1 MAQKRL
7 KSMIFP
13 GLSDTYTVPQALS
26 DLTDYSDFTDA
37 QQDIV
42 DLQTGLTAAEESV
55 TTYVVG
61 NTNTTGVQLDPGTY
75 VWVKNH
81 SVLTDG
87 LYTVGSTA
95 IVQGG
100 SVVDTNMNA
109 VSEGGLNDLKN
120 TFNTALIGEDIS
132 SHVTLSN
139 GGSVNKAI
147 KIGNLVIIHIT
158 TPKITSANT
167 EATIATVDSGYRP
180 KNGVIYSGAIYPS
193 TASDFGYGAIGANSS
208 GYIIVYYSKTTTYGL
223 QGTIVYYIN

>member
-61 NTNTTGVQLDPGTY
+61 NTNTTGIQLNPGTY

-81 SVLTDG
+81 SVLADG

-109 VSEGGLNDLKN
+109 VSDGGLNSLKN
-120 TFNTALIGEDIS
+120 SLSIKTKTI
-132 SHVTLSN
+132 VTTP
-139 GGSVNKAI
+139 SVN
-147 KIGNLVIIHIT
+147 GNTSLTDLTPSNSVVLAVRRSDSVNDSVCVVSMYSEFGAQKWGAHCTTAAANPTAIT
-158 TPKITSANT
+158 TEIELT
-167 EATIATVDSGYRP
+167 
-180 KNGVIYSGAIYPS
+180 
-193 TASDFGYGAIGANSS
+193 
-208 GYIIVYYSKTTTYGL
+208 
-223 QGTIVYYIN
+223 VYYIPL

>member
-37 QQDIV
+37 QQDIT
-42 DLQTGLTAAEESV
+42 DLQAGLTAAEESV

-109 VSEGGLNDLKN
+109 VSEGGLNSLKN
-120 TFNTALIGEDIS
+120 SFKIKSKTLAFNTIS
-132 SHVTLSN
+132 AGSYQEVNDSTILGKPVVGWELSSVASKNVSLLAVHCGSSQGLFARLKNN
-139 GGSVNKAI
+139 GSDSV
-147 KIGNLVIIHIT
+147 
-158 TPKITSANT
+158 
-167 EATIATVDSGYRP
+167 
-180 KNGVIYSGAIYPS
+180 SGAS
-193 TASDFGYGAIGANSS
+193 
-208 GYIIVYYSKTTTYGL
+208 IVLYYL
-223 QGTIVYYIN
+223 DV

>member
-120 TFNTALIGEDIS
+120 TITDLNSSLTTLINARAKIVRLNVSANGT
-132 SHVTLSN
+132 VTYTMTGNQWVFLAATRIWSSN
-139 GGSVNKAI
+139 GRQLTLI
-147 KIGNLVIIHIT
+147 
-158 TPKITSANT
+158 
-167 EATIATVDSGYRP
+167 SGYVTSSRSNYDEIV
-180 KNGVIYSGAIYPS
+180 NGQNVFSISGSA
-193 TASDFGYGAIGANSS
+193 DN
-208 GYIIVYYSKTTTYGL
+208 KTYTFTNLTNTDTTIFLLILGDW
-223 QGTIVYYIN
+223 

>member
-26 DLTDYSDFTDA
+26 DLMDYSDFTDA

-120 TFNTALIGEDIS
+120 TLSTKNCYSNSEVKSLICDGSFTGTGGTQVALSLTNITNGIITNNSKVLCVSAYAPNTAGIFF
-132 SHVTLSN
+132 N
-139 GGSVNKAI
+139 GARKSATADT
-147 KIGNLVIIHIT
+147 LVILMS
-158 TPKITSANT
+158 SAVASGDTFNL
-167 EATIATVDSGYRP
+167 ILRIDYVD
-180 KNGVIYSGAIYPS
+180 
-193 TASDFGYGAIGANSS
+193 
-208 GYIIVYYSKTTTYGL
+208 
-223 QGTIVYYIN
+223 

>member
-109 VSEGGLNDLKN
+109 VSEGGLNSLKN
-120 TFNTALIGEDIS
+120 TIVHSDYTNYDL
-132 SHVTLSN
+132 N
-139 GGSVNKAI
+139 
-147 KIGNLVIIHIT
+147 NLVETGFYFIPAGSSNKPPNTYNSNLIVVGIGAIVHQVLFSGNTEIWMRRYNDGSWNDWA
-158 TPKITSANT
+158 KITL
-167 EATIATVDSGYRP
+167 TVP
-180 KNGVIYSGAIYPS
+180 TP
-193 TASDFGYGAIGANSS
+193 
-208 GYIIVYYSKTTTYGL
+208 
-223 QGTIVYYIN
+223 

>member
-37 QQDIV
+37 QQDIT

-109 VSEGGLNDLKN
+109 VSEGGLNSLKN
-120 TFNTALIGEDIS
+120 TFPTHVRREDFTTPTPAVMTSETVIIEQFGKIIMAQISCGLSTLTAGTVLLTLPSDLKPIYTQFFPVFKTYDGHGVVGEFRVDASTGYIMINNNQGMTVS
-132 SHVTLSN
+132 SHLRCN
-139 GGSVNKAI
+139 MFWFI
-147 KIGNLVIIHIT
+147 
-158 TPKITSANT
+158 
-167 EATIATVDSGYRP
+167 
-180 KNGVIYSGAIYPS
+180 
-193 TASDFGYGAIGANSS
+193 
-208 GYIIVYYSKTTTYGL
+208 
-223 QGTIVYYIN
+223 